1 MAQAQNKILHMRLVE
16 EVDAEMREFV
26 SRRGDLSEL
35 ILGMVKNVDL
45 ESVKIVKVVL
55 CENREA
61 TTIFN
66 FPHKDHANLKR
77 IAKKRGCSMNALINS
92 GIKAYCGVLRKQRRR
107 HLPEPEKF

>member
-55 CENREA
+55 CETGKRRPYL
-61 TTIFN
+61 IF
-66 FPHKDHANLKR
+66 R
-77 IAKKRGCSMNALINS
+77 IKIMPI
-92 GIKAYCGVLRKQRRR
+92 
-107 HLPEPEKF
+107 